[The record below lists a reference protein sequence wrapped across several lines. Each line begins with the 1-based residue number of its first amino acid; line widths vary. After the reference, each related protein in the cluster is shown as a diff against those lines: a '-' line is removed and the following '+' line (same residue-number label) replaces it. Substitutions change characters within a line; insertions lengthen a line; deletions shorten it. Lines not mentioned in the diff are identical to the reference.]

1 MLRCINGH
9 MPDLVDLVFQHGILL
24 VFVAT
29 LAARIGAPVPAAPV
43 LAVAGAA
50 AVGANGSLAALLAS
64 AVVANLLGDGL
75 WFWAGRRYG
84 YHVLRLLCRI
94 SMSPDSCVR
103 QSEAFIGRWGGS
115 SLIAAK
121 FVPGVS
127 VVAPP
132 MSGALGMSVAAFV
145 GFETLAALIW
155 AGLLLAIGAIFSNQ
169 IRDVLSVM
177 STLGAYALLSL
188 AIVFAIYVA
197 ARYLRRRAFLRGVGM
212 SRISVG
218 ELRSLIETGAQPV
231 VIDVRSDVGRS
242 LDTRRIPGALAIELA
257 GIKGGAATLPR
268 DREIVLYCNCP
279 NEASAASAARVLAA
293 SGFTRVRPLAGGLDA
308 WVAAG
313 HAIDEHT
320 VAGVPA
326 LASAAQP

>member
-1 MLRCINGH
+1 
-9 MPDLVDLVFQHGILL
+9 MPDLIDLVLRYGALL
-24 VFVAT
+24 VFVVT

-43 LAVAGAA
+43 LAVAGAL
-50 AVGANGSLAALLAS
+50 AVGAQSSLIGLLGAAVLG
-64 AVVANLLGDGL
+64 NLLGDGL
-75 WFWAGRRYG
+75 WFWAGRHYG
-84 YHVLRLLCRI
+84 YQVLKLLCRI

-132 MSGALGMSVAAFV
+132 MAGALGMSTLAFV

-155 AGLLLAIGAIFSNQ
+155 AGALLALGAVFSAQ
-169 IRDVLSVM
+169 IRDVLAVM
-177 STLGAYALLSL
+177 STFGAIALLAL
-188 AIVFAIYVA
+188 AVLFVIYLGV
-197 ARYLRRRAFLRGVGM
+197 RYLRRRAFLREVGM

-218 ELRSLIETGAQPV
+218 ELRELIETGTQPV

-242 LDTRRIPGALAIELA
+242 LDARRIPGALGVELA
-257 GIKGGAATLPR
+257 GLKRPLIATLPR

-279 NEASAASAARVLAA
+279 NEASAATAARLLA
-293 SGFTRVRPLAGGLDA
+293 SHGFTRVRPLAGGLEA
-308 WVAAG
+308 WIEAG
-313 HAIDEHT
+313 HAFDEHPQV
-320 VAGVPA
+320 VAVVPA
-326 LASAAQP
+326 VPA